1 MHSQNVNIEDQ
12 MLSLAKRKIMN
23 FQFTTLIRNI
33 KLGNFSLILKQI
45 WYKILLHEVSNV
57 FTKTLTSKLAKQL
70 LAGEEN
76 QIINTLQILQF

>member
-1 MHSQNVNIEDQ
+1 